1 VNRYSQD
8 GLLVF
13 DTARSG
19 WACNRWYPLPIP
31 DGIQADACTDG
42 QHVLPTWRKDS
53 THWLVRSPIPP
64 LPEVK
69 TVAELDDELVAQYRR
84 CARSGEGMKPP
95 NNGAKIALLLQRFDN
110 GHTLSDVDLALLHDG
125 MRFLV
130 SFNQEMGFQT
140 ETSYYQSTM
149 DQAWRYIQA
158 RKEKP

>member
-1 VNRYSQD
+1 M
-8 GLLVF
+8 
-13 DTARSG
+13 
-19 WACNRWYPLPIP
+19 
-31 DGIQADACTDG
+31 
-42 QHVLPTWRKDS
+42 
-53 THWLVRSPIPP
+53 
-64 LPEVK
+64 
-69 TVAELDDELVAQYRR
+69 AELDDELVAQYRR